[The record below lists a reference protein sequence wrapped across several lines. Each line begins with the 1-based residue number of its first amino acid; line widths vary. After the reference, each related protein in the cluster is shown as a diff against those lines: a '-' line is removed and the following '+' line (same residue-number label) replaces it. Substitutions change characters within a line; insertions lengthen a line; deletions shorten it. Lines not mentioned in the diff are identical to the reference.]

1 VSVETGPNRFRELDI
16 PILPGGVIEGRI
28 VRETPTG
35 TAPVAGAELRLRRRG
50 SEEDRSLTSFSDGAF
65 YLMGVKPGD
74 YELAVDPGDLQ
85 RLGLTAEPLTFSLA
99 AEADGASVEGLELR
113 LR

>member
-1 VSVETGPNRFRELDI
+1 VSVETGPNRFRELDL
-16 PILPGGVIEGRI
+16 PILPGGVIEGRV

-35 TAPVAGAELRLRRRG
+35 TVPVAGATLRLQRRDTQ
-50 SEEDRSLTSFSDGAF
+50 EVRSLISFSDGAF

-74 YELAVDPGDLQ
+74 YELSVDPGDLE
-85 RLGLTAEPLTFSLA
+85 RLGLTADPLAFSLA
-99 AEADGASVEGLELR
+99 ADAEGATVDGLELR